1 MGDDIKGHGRK
12 RRKKSRPRK
21 RRKPIVPPLSA
32 AAHFR
37 RLATEEIELEVNGKV
52 VKMSR
57 WDAYIKQLYRM
68 ALNNKDTRA
77 SRLIG
82 QVRKRFPGEVLPGE
96 IIIYYLDEADMR
108 L

>member
-1 MGDDIKGHGRK
+1 MGDDIKRHGRK

-21 RRKPIVPPLSA
+21 RRKPIVPPLSV

-37 RLATEEIELEVNGKV
+37 RLATEEIELEVNGKL

-68 ALNNKDTRA
+68 ALNKDTRA
-77 SRLIG
+77 SRLIR
-82 QVRKRFPGEVLPGE
+82 QVRKQFPGEVLPGE
-96 IIIYYLDEADMR
+96 IIIYQLSEGDMR